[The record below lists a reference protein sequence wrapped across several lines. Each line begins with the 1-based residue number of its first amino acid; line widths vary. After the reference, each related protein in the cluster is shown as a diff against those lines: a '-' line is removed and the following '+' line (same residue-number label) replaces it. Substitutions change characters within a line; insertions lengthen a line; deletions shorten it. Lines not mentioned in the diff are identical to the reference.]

1 MECEGCRDFPACIFL
16 TSGSLAINRCP
27 CNKCIIKTMC
37 NYSCE
42 DMKHHYEYVFPL
54 LKEES

>member
-1 MECEGCRDFPACIFL
+1 MECEGCRDFPTCIFL
-16 TSGSLAINRCP
+16 ISGSFAINCCP

-42 DMKHHYEYVFPL
+42 DMKNHYEYVFPL
-54 LKEES
+54 LKY